1 MDKVLGVFL
10 SIILF
15 SSILVGSSYGFLGGD
30 LPQKNSVVSNE
41 LKIKHSSK
49 IVSIDPISEK
59 EQPSVKRYLIFG
71 PGSISDIKSVKSN
84 LINSIDT
91 NEGFFS
97 VGILSEDEA
106 SKLKSSGYHVTEDFL
121 LDFHSTD
128 ETESSK
134 EIPDISRIGNIAKSK
149 DAFEKY
155 GYTGAGINIAVVDTG
170 VDFSNPDIMNSL
182 ARDKN
187 NHPIMLDAD
196 GQGIVLTNATFVA
209 NINEN
214 GIIRNYTEPLP
225 KNATSSV
232 YITRDGVFLNMHQKG
247 KGTIIPIYNSF
258 FPQVGSTPIFNGTI
272 ADDMKIGENNRDF
285 IQSKSGNYRFGVI
298 YQGALS
304 GPLTGLQVVPV
315 LVIDSHTPGLYDTI
329 IPDLSTAWEDYTR
342 FDLKQG
348 EQADYDFDFTDEKP
362 IVLGSGNEHLIYDFD
377 DDGKFDYSA
386 GTIGAQ
392 VMDVYGVIKKEK
404 AAIDNTLRAIN
415 GTLLPALDP
424 KGTFFGVMTDGVGHG
439 TSSAASIVSSG
450 VEEYDIYNNTSKYKI
465 QGVAPGAKIIPVKA
479 LWFGDTVYSWL
490 WAAGFDNK
498 DNQWTFEGKP
508 RADIISNSWGV
519 SNFPSLKSGPGLD
532 ILSLILSVL
541 VVPHTLDDNYP
552 GVTFVT
558 SAGNSGH
565 GYGTLGLPNA
575 SPYGITVGAT
585 TNNVFVGYG
594 SFKDQPRFGN
604 TTEHRNNVVDFSSR
618 GPGIIGD
625 PKPDL
630 MSIGAYSFTPSSVSK
645 DEKDPSQNAFTLF
658 GGTSMAAPIVS
669 GSAAVLMESLKEN
682 YQNYD
687 PLRIKNILM
696 STATD
701 LYNDPLTQG
710 SGIVNVYDAVQ
721 FVNGDDDV
729 FIVHND
735 ASYSNI
741 KEILDVPLESINS
754 TLFGI
759 EKLDLIGKKLPQTS
773 WFAGRLLPGERS
785 SAVFTI
791 ENPSDN
797 PLDITITPQSLQL
810 IKKTQ
815 FNETT
820 SVRLQDSI
828 VNKSGT
834 YIPNYYRLID
844 AKEHTTLASY
854 FDTSNPI
861 PDDASLM
868 VLNVNF
874 PFEDFMNKTD
884 LIYGNDLKIS
894 SLYLYDW
901 NDKNNN
907 TKIDTDEISMVNR
920 GGSWGTVQEV
930 RVTEPSKKFSDT
942 PVIGVYPVPTR
953 YSFWLGD
960 TQKNS
965 TSMDFTITSNFY
977 KKDNWELIWLD
988 NSRIQVPPKNSTEIT
1003 ATLVV
1008 PTDFQSGVYQGFL
1021 TFEGKKHTSNV
1032 PISFAV
1038 KQLVDKKDRTVL
1050 ITSSEAEDILY
1061 RNGFVKGA
1069 FDMVNRYMAGDWR
1082 QYYFEIADESINA
1095 GSIDISWTNDDTN
1108 FSAFVID
1115 PKGRVIQTNVPSGV
1129 FGHFNNWPTNDWLGT
1144 SPFSQ
1149 GGGFFPEKNK
1159 DDISTVLF
1167 APINQTGTYTLLLH
1181 STLFDGSAPTEPIS
1195 VSAKFTTI
1203 LHDDK
1208 EPVISL
1214 SIPEV
1219 VNKHIAIMPQIIDDN
1234 LDEVK
1239 YFLDDQEFNFTS
1251 NFIESNSIKDGKH
1264 ELKIYATDIVGFN
1277 VTKSFIINV
1286 DNTNPT
1292 LLVNSPLDGV
1302 TVSDTLLIDFEAK
1315 DANFA
1320 ESGALTIILPNGE
1333 IRDQTQLKFD
1343 TSQLEEGD
1351 YKIQILAEDK
1361 AGNLS
1366 VKKISFNVD
1375 HSIVPNPIIQ
1385 EQEPISDQNHLLII
1399 GVAIGLAIGIIS
1411 VLIAT
1416 KKIKISISN

>member
-1 MDKVLGVFL
+1 M
-10 SIILF
+10 
-15 SSILVGSSYGFLGGD
+15 
-30 LPQKNSVVSNE
+30 
-41 LKIKHSSK
+41 
-49 IVSIDPISEK
+49 
-59 EQPSVKRYLIFG
+59 
-71 PGSISDIKSVKSN
+71 
-84 LINSIDT
+84 
-91 NEGFFS
+91 
-97 VGILSEDEA
+97 
-106 SKLKSSGYHVTEDFL
+106 
-121 LDFHSTD
+121 
-128 ETESSK
+128 
-134 EIPDISRIGNIAKSK
+134 
-149 DAFEKY
+149 
-155 GYTGAGINIAVVDTG
+155 
-170 VDFSNPDIMNSL
+170 
-182 ARDKN
+182 
-187 NHPIMLDAD
+187 
-196 GQGIVLTNATFVA
+196 
-209 NINEN
+209 
-214 GIIRNYTEPLP
+214 
-225 KNATSSV
+225 
-232 YITRDGVFLNMHQKG
+232 
-247 KGTIIPIYNSF
+247 
-258 FPQVGSTPIFNGTI
+258 
-272 ADDMKIGENNRDF
+272 
-285 IQSKSGNYRFGVI
+285 
-298 YQGALS
+298 
-304 GPLTGLQVVPV
+304 
-315 LVIDSHTPGLYDTI
+315 YDTI

-342 FDLKQG
+342 FDLEKG
-348 EQADYDFDFTDEKP
+348 EEVDYDFDFTDEKP

-377 DDGKFDYSA
+377 DDGKSDYSA

-392 VMDVYGVIKKEK
+392 VMDVYGVIKGDK
-404 AAIDNTLRAIN
+404 ADIDKKLRAIN
-415 GTLLPALDP
+415 GTLLPAMDP
-424 KGTFFGVMTDGVGHG
+424 AGTFFGVMTDSQGHG

-490 WAAGFDNK
+490 WAAGFDNE
-498 DNQWTFEGKP
+498 DNHWSFEGKP

-519 SNFPSLKSGPGLD
+519 SNFPSLQSGPGLD

-552 GVTFVT
+552 GVTIVT

-594 SFKDQPRFGN
+594 PFKDQPRFGN
-604 TTEHRNNVVDFSSR
+604 TTDHRNNVVDFSSR

-630 MSIGAYSFTPSSVSK
+630 MSIGAYSFTPTTVSK

-669 GSAAVLMESLKEN
+669 GSAAILMESMKEN
-682 YQNYD
+682 FQNYD

-701 LYNDPLTQG
+701 LYNDPFTQG

-741 KEILDVPLESINS
+741 KEILDIPLNS
-754 TLFGI
+754 LNSSSFGI
-759 EKLDLIGKKLPQTS
+759 DEFNLVEKKLPHTS

-797 PLDITITPQSLQL
+797 LLDITITPQTLKL

-820 SVRLQDSI
+820 SVQLQDSI

-834 YIPNYYRLID
+834 YIPNYYRLVD
-844 AKEHTTLASY
+844 AKEHTTLSSY
-854 FDTSNPI
+854 FDVSNPI
-861 PDDASLM
+861 PDDTSLM
-868 VLNVNF
+868 ILNVNF
-874 PFEDFMNKTD
+874 PFDDFMNKTD

-907 TKIDTDEISMVNR
+907 TKIDTDEISMVHR

-930 RVTEPSKKFSDT
+930 RVTEPVLKFIDT
-942 PVIGVYPVPTR
+942 PVVGIYPVPTR
-953 YSFWLGD
+953 HSYWLGD

-965 TSMDFTITSNFY
+965 TSMDFTLTSNFY
-977 KKDNWELIWLD
+977 KKDNWDLIWLD
-988 NSRIQVPPKNSTEIT
+988 NNRIQIPPKNSSEII

-1008 PTDFQSGVYQGFL
+1008 PTNYQSGVYQGFL
-1021 TFEGKKHTSNV
+1021 TFEGDKHTSNV

-1050 ITSSEAEDILY
+1050 ITSSQEEDIMY

-1095 GSIDISWTNDDTN
+1095 GSIDISWINDDTN
-1108 FSAFVID
+1108 ISAFVFD
-1115 PKGRVIQTNVPSGV
+1115 PQGRIVQTNVPSGV

-1149 GGGFFPEKNK
+1149 GGGFFPVKNK
-1159 DDISTVLF
+1159 DQTSTVMY
-1167 APINQTGTYTLLLH
+1167 APINQTGTYTLLVH
-1181 STLFDGSAPTEPIS
+1181 STLFEGDLPTEPIS
-1195 VSAKFTTI
+1195 IAAKFTTI

-1208 EPVISL
+1208 EPQIRL
-1214 SIPEV
+1214 TIPEV

-1239 YFLDDQEFNFTS
+1239 YFLDGKEFNFTS
-1251 NFIESNSIKDGKH
+1251 NFIESNSIKDGTH
-1264 ELKIYATDIVGFN
+1264 ELQIFATDIVGFN
-1277 VTKSFIINV
+1277 VTKSFTLNV
-1286 DNTNPT
+1286 DNTNPN
-1292 LLVNSPLDGV
+1292 LIINSPLDGV
-1302 TVSDTLLIDFEAK
+1302 TVSETLFIDFEVIDSNLA
-1315 DANFA
+1315 D
-1320 ESGALTIILPNGE
+1320 SGALTIILPNGE
-1333 IRDQTQLKFD
+1333 IRDQTQLNFD
-1343 TSQLEEGD
+1343 TSQLDEGD

-1361 AGNLS
+1361 AGNMA

-1375 HSIVPNPIIQ
+1375 HSPTTQPIIQ
-1385 EQEPISDQNHLLII
+1385 EEDSTFDQNYLLII
-1399 GVAIGLAIGIIS
+1399 GIVIGLAIGILS

>member
-1 MDKVLGVFL
+1 MLAVFL
-10 SIILF
+10 SVILL
-15 SSILVGSSYGFLGGD
+15 SSVLGGSSYGFLGGD
-30 LPQKNSVVSNE
+30 LPQQNSEITNK
-41 LKIKHSSK
+41 LKIEHSSQIVK
-49 IVSIDPISEK
+49 IEPISDK
-59 EQPSVKRYLIFG
+59 EQSSVKRYLIFG
-71 PGSISDIKSVKSN
+71 SGSISDVRSVKNN
-84 LINSIDT
+84 LINSINT
-91 NEGFFS
+91 NQGFFS
-97 VGILSEDEA
+97 VGILSENEVTT
-106 SKLKSSGYHVTEDFL
+106 LKASGYHIAEDFL
-121 LDFHSTD
+121 LDFHSIDSTD
-128 ETESSK
+128 
-134 EIPDISRIGNIAKSK
+134 EIPDEIPDVSQIRDIAKSK
-149 DAFEKY
+149 EAFNKY
-155 GYTGAGINIAVVDTG
+155 GYTGAGVNIAIVDTG
-170 VDFSNPDIMNSL
+170 VDFSNPDIMDSL
-182 ARDKN
+182 ARDEN

-196 GQGIVLTNATFVA
+196 GQGIILTNATFVA
-209 NINEN
+209 NINEQ
-214 GIIRNYTEPLP
+214 GIIRNYTKTLP
-225 KNATSSV
+225 DNATSSV
-232 YITRDGVFLNMHQKG
+232 YVTRDGVFLNMNQKG
-247 KGTIIPIYNSF
+247 NGTIIPIYNSF
-258 FPQVGSTPIFNGTI
+258 FPQVGLAPIFNGTI
-272 ADDMKIGENNRDF
+272 ADDMKIGDNNRDF
-285 IQSKSGNYRFGVI
+285 IESKSGNYRFGVI
-298 YQGALS
+298 YQGALQGS
-304 GPLTGLQVVPV
+304 LAGLQVVPV
-315 LVIDSHTPGLYDTI
+315 IVIDSHTPGLYDTI

-342 FDLKQG
+342 FDLKKG
-348 EQADYDFDFTDEKP
+348 EKADYDFDFTDEKP
-362 IVLGSGNEHLIYDFD
+362 IVLGSGNEHLIYDFN
-377 DDGKFDYSA
+377 DDGKSDYSA

-392 VMDVYGVIKKEK
+392 VVDVYGVIKGKE
-404 AAIDNTLRAIN
+404 AALDKTLRAIN
-415 GTLLPALDP
+415 GTILPAMDP
-424 KGTFFGVMTDGVGHG
+424 DGTFFGVMTDSQGHG

-498 DNQWTFEGKP
+498 NNQWSFEGKP

-519 SNFPSLKSGPGLD
+519 SNFPSLQSGPGLD

-541 VVPHTLDDNYP
+541 VVPQAIDDNYP
-552 GVTFVT
+552 GVTIVT

-594 SFKDQPRFGN
+594 PFKDQPRFGN

-630 MSIGAYSFTPSSVSK
+630 MSIGAYSFTPSTISK
-645 DEKDPSQNAFTLF
+645 DEKDPEQNAFSLF

-669 GSAAVLMESLKEN
+669 GSAAVLMESMKEN
-682 YQNYD
+682 FQNYD
-687 PLRIKNILM
+687 ALRIKNILM

-701 LYNDPLTQG
+701 LYNDPFTQG

-741 KEILDVPLESINS
+741 KKILDVSLDSINS
-754 TLFGI
+754 SSFGF
-759 EKLDLIGKKLPQTS
+759 EEFDLVGKKLPHTS

-797 PLDITITPQSLQL
+797 TLDITINPQTLKL

-820 SVRLQDSI
+820 SVHLQDSV

-834 YIPNYYRLID
+834 YIPNYYRLVD
-844 AKEHTTLASY
+844 AKEHTTLSSY
-854 FDTSNPI
+854 FDVSNPI

-868 VLNVNF
+868 ILNVNF
-874 PFEDFMNKTD
+874 PFDDFMNKTD

-907 TKIDTDEISMVNR
+907 TKIDTDETSMVHR
-920 GGSWGTVQEV
+920 GGTWGTVQEV
-930 RVTEPSKKFSDT
+930 RVSEPNLKFDDT
-942 PVIGVYPVPTR
+942 PVVGIYPVPTR
-953 YSFWLGD
+953 HSYWLGD

-965 TSMDFTITSNFY
+965 TSMDFTLTSNFY
-977 KKDNWELIWLD
+977 KKDNWDLVWLD
-988 NSRIQVPPKNSTEIT
+988 NTRIQIPPKNSSEIT

-1008 PTDFQSGVYQGFL
+1008 PTNFQSGMYQGFL
-1021 TFEGKKHTSNV
+1021 TFEGSKHTANV

-1038 KQLVDKKDRTVL
+1038 KQLVDKKDRTVF
-1050 ITSSEAEDILY
+1050 ITSSEDEDIIY
-1061 RNGFVKGA
+1061 RNGFMKGA

-1082 QYYFEIADESINA
+1082 QYYFEIADESINS

-1108 FSAFVID
+1108 VSAFVLD
-1115 PKGRVIQTNVPSGV
+1115 PQGRIVQTNVPSGV

-1149 GGGFFPEKNK
+1149 GGGFFPVKNK
-1159 DDISTVLF
+1159 DQTSTVMF

-1181 STLFDGSAPTEPIS
+1181 STLFEGNLPTEPIS
-1195 VSAKFTTI
+1195 VAAKFTTI

-1208 EPVISL
+1208 EPQIRL
-1214 SIPEV
+1214 TIPEV
-1219 VNKHIAIMPQIIDDN
+1219 VNKHLAIMPQIIDDN
-1234 LDEVK
+1234 LDEVR
-1239 YFLDDQEFNFTS
+1239 YLLDGKEFNFTS
-1251 NFIESNSIKDGKH
+1251 NFIESKSIKDGKH
-1264 ELKIYATDIVGFN
+1264 ELQIFATDIVGFN
-1277 VTKSFIINV
+1277 VTKSFTLNV

-1292 LLVNSPLDGV
+1292 LIVNSPLDGV
-1302 TVSDTLLIDFEAK
+1302 TVSETLFIDFEAK
-1315 DANFA
+1315 DANLA
-1320 ESGALTIILPNGE
+1320 DSEALTIILPNGE

-1361 AGNLS
+1361 AGNLA

-1375 HSIVPNPIIQ
+1375 HGITIQPTIQ
-1385 EQEPISDQNHLLII
+1385 EDESTFDQNYLLII
-1399 GVAIGLAIGIIS
+1399 GIVIGLAIGILS

-1416 KKIKISISN
+1416 KKIKISVSN

>member
-1 MDKVLGVFL
+1 MKRMLGIFL
-10 SIILF
+10 AIILF
-15 SSILVGSSYGFLGGD
+15 SSVLVGNSYGFLGGD
-30 LPQKNSVVSNE
+30 LPQKNSIVENK
-41 LKIKHSSK
+41 LKIDHSSN
-49 IVSIDPISEK
+49 IVSIEPITENES
-59 EQPSVKRYLIFG
+59 PPVKRYLIFG
-71 PGSISDIKSVKSN
+71 TGSILNVKAVKSN

-97 VGILSEDEA
+97 VGVLTENEA
-106 SKLKSSGYHVTEDFL
+106 TKLRASGIHVTEDFL
-121 LDFHSTD
+121 LDFHLVD
-128 ETESSK
+128 ETKPSK
-134 EIPDISRIGNIAKSK
+134 EIPDISRIQDIAKSK
-149 DAFEKY
+149 EAFEKY

-182 ARDKN
+182 ARDEN

-225 KNATSSV
+225 KKATSSV
-232 YITRDGVFLNMHQKG
+232 YITRDGVFLNMNQNG
-247 KGTIIPIYNSF
+247 KGTAIPIYNSF
-258 FPQVGSTPIFNGTI
+258 YPQVGLSPTFNGTI
-272 ADDMKIGENNRDF
+272 ADDMKIGKNNRDF
-285 IQSKSGNYRFGVI
+285 IFSQSGNYRFGVI

-304 GPLTGLQVVPV
+304 GSLAGLQVVPV

-342 FDLKQG
+342 FDLKRG

-377 DDGKFDYSA
+377 KDGRYDYSA

-392 VMDVYGVIKKEK
+392 VMDVYGVIKGKK
-404 AAIDNTLRAIN
+404 AQIDKTLRAIN

-424 KGTFFGVMTDGVGHG
+424 DGTFFGVMTDSQGHG

-498 DNQWTFEGKP
+498 DNQWKFEGKP

-519 SNFPSLKSGPGLD
+519 STFPSLKSGPGLD

-541 VVPHTLDDNYP
+541 VIPHTLDDNYP
-552 GVTFVT
+552 GVTIVT

-565 GYGTLGLPNA
+565 GYGTMGLPNA

-594 SFKDQPRFGN
+594 PFKDQPRFGN
-604 TTEHRNNVVDFSSR
+604 TTDHRNNVVDFSSR
-618 GPGIIGD
+618 GPGVIGD

-630 MSIGAYSFTPSSVSK
+630 MSIGAYSFTPSTVSK
-645 DEKDPSQNAFTLF
+645 DEKDPSQNAFSLF

-669 GSAAVLMESLKEN
+669 GSAAVLMEGMKDN

-710 SGIVNVYDAVQ
+710 SGIVNVYDAVK

-735 ASYSNI
+735 ASYANI

-759 EKLDLIGKKLPQTS
+759 EELDLVGKKLPHTS

-785 SAVFTI
+785 TATFTI
-791 ENPSDN
+791 ENPSSN
-797 PLDITITPQSLQL
+797 PLDITISPQTLKL
-810 IKKTQ
+810 IKKTE

-820 SVRLQDSI
+820 SVRIQDSV

-834 YIPNYYRLID
+834 YIPNYYRLVD

-861 PDDASLM
+861 PTDASLM
-868 VLNVNF
+868 IINVNF
-874 PFEDFMNKTD
+874 PFEHFMNKTD
-884 LIYGNDLKIS
+884 LIYANDLKIS

-901 NDKNNN
+901 SDNNN
-907 TKIDTDEISMVNR
+907 DTKINTDEISMVNR

-930 RVTEPSKKFSDT
+930 RVSEPNQKFSDT

-953 YSFWLGD
+953 HSYWIGD

-965 TSMDFTITSNFY
+965 TSMDFTLTSNYY
-977 KKDNWELIWLD
+977 KKDNWDLIWLD
-988 NSRIQVPPKNSTEIT
+988 SSSVHIPPKNSTEIT
-1003 ATLVV
+1003 ATIVV
-1008 PTDFQSGVYQGFL
+1008 PTNFQSGVYQGFL
-1021 TFEGKKHTSNV
+1021 TFQGDKHTANV
-1032 PISFAV
+1032 PVSFAV
-1038 KQLVDKKDRTVL
+1038 KQLVDKKDRNVF
-1050 ITSSEAEDILY
+1050 ITSSDYDDILY
-1061 RNGFVKGA
+1061 SNGFVKGA

-1095 GSIDISWTNDDTN
+1095 GSIDISWKHDDTN
-1108 FSAFVID
+1108 LSAFVID
-1115 PKGRVIQTNVPSGV
+1115 PKGRIVQTNVPSGV

-1144 SPFSQ
+1144 TPFSQ

-1159 DDISTVLF
+1159 DETSTVMF
-1167 APINQTGTYTLLLH
+1167 TPINQTGTYTLLLH
-1181 STLFDGSAPTEPIS
+1181 STLFDGSSPTEPIS

-1208 EPVISL
+1208 EPQISL
-1214 SIPEV
+1214 NIPEV
-1219 VNKHIAIMPQIIDDN
+1219 INKHIAIMPQVTDDN
-1234 LDEVK
+1234 LDKVR
-1239 YFLDDQEFNFTS
+1239 YFLDGEEFNFTS
-1251 NFIESNSIKDGKH
+1251 NFIEANSIKDGKH
-1264 ELKIYATDIVGFN
+1264 ELKIFATDLVGFN
-1277 VTKSFIINV
+1277 VTKSFTLNI

-1292 LLVNSPLDGV
+1292 LIVNSPIDGV
-1302 TVSDTLLIDFEAK
+1302 TVSETLFIDFEAK
-1315 DANFA
+1315 DANLPDT
-1320 ESGALTIILPNGE
+1320 GALTIILPNGE

-1343 TSQLEEGD
+1343 TSQLDEGD

-1361 AGNLS
+1361 AGNLA

-1375 HSIVPNPIIQ
+1375 HSVTSQPIMQ
-1385 EQEPISDQNHLLII
+1385 EKQISGAQNSLLII
-1399 GVAIGLAIGIIS
+1399 GIAIGLAIGIFS
-1411 VLIAT
+1411 VLIFT
-1416 KKIKISISN
+1416 KKIKISVSN

>member
-1 MDKVLGVFL
+1 MQKMLAVFL
-10 SIILF
+10 SIILL
-15 SSILVGSSYGFLGGD
+15 SSVLGGNSYGFLGGD
-30 LPQKNSVVSNE
+30 LPQQNSAISNE
-41 LKIKHSSK
+41 LKIKHSSQIVK
-49 IVSIDPISEK
+49 IEPASDK
-59 EQPSVKRYLIFG
+59 EQPTVKRYLIFG
-71 PGSISDIKSVKSN
+71 SGPISGVKSIKNN
-84 LINSIDT
+84 LINSINT
-91 NEGFFS
+91 NQGFFS
-97 VGILSEDEA
+97 VGILSENEA
-106 SKLKSSGYHVTEDFL
+106 TKLKASGYNVAEDFL

-128 ETESSK
+128 SPESTD
-134 EIPDISRIGNIAKSK
+134 EIPDVSKIRDIAKSK
-149 DAFEKY
+149 EAFNKY
-155 GYTGAGINIAVVDTG
+155 GYTGAGVNIAIVDTG
-170 VDFSNPDIMNSL
+170 VDFSNPDIMDSL

-214 GIIRNYTEPLP
+214 GIIRNYTKPLP
-225 KNATSSV
+225 DNAASSV
-232 YITRDGVFLNMHQKG
+232 YVTRDGVFLNMHQKG
-247 KGTIIPIYNSF
+247 DGTIIPIYNSF
-258 FPQVGSTPIFNGTI
+258 FPQVGLTPIFNGTI
-272 ADDMKIGENNRDF
+272 ADDMKIGNNNRDF
-285 IQSKSGNYRFGVI
+285 IKSKSGNYQFGVI
-298 YQGALS
+298 YQGALQGS
-304 GPLTGLQVVPV
+304 QAGLQVVPV

-342 FDLKQG
+342 FDLEKGQKV
-348 EQADYDFDFTDEKP
+348 EYDFDFTDEKP

-377 DDGKFDYSA
+377 DDGKYDYSA

-392 VMDVYGVIKKEK
+392 VMDVYGVISQNTTT
-404 AAIDNTLRAIN
+404 IDKTLRAIN
-415 GTLLPALDP
+415 GTLLPAMDP
-424 KGTFFGVMTDGVGHG
+424 KGNFFGVMTDSQGHG

-490 WAAGFDNK
+490 WAAGFDSK
-498 DNQWTFEGKP
+498 DSQWTFEGKP

-519 SNFPSLKSGPGLD
+519 SNFPSLQSGPGLD

-541 VVPHTLDDNYP
+541 VVPQTLDDDYP
-552 GVTFVT
+552 GVTIVT

-594 SFKDQPRFGN
+594 PFKDQPRFGN

-625 PKPDL
+625 PKPDI
-630 MSIGAYSFTPSSVSK
+630 MSIGAYSFTPSTVSK
-645 DEKDPSQNAFTLF
+645 VEKDPAQNAFSLF

-669 GSAAVLMESLKEN
+669 GSAAILMESMKEN
-682 YQNYD
+682 FQNYD

-741 KEILDVPLESINS
+741 KEILDVPLDSINS
-754 TLFGI
+754 SSFGI
-759 EKLDLIGKKLPQTS
+759 DEFDLVGKKLPHTS
-773 WFAGRLLPGERS
+773 WFAGRLVPGERS

-791 ENPSDN
+791 ENPTDN
-797 PLDITITPQSLQL
+797 TLDITINPQTLQL

-820 SVRLQDSI
+820 SVQLQDSV

-844 AKEHTTLASY
+844 AKEHTTLSSY
-854 FDTSNPI
+854 FDVSNPI
-861 PDDASLM
+861 PEDASLM
-868 VLNVNF
+868 ILNVNF
-874 PFEDFMNKTD
+874 PFDDFMNKTD
-884 LIYGNDLKIS
+884 LTYGNDLKIS

-920 GGSWGTVQEV
+920 GGTWGTVQEV
-930 RVTEPSKKFSDT
+930 RVTEPSLKFNDT
-942 PVIGVYPVPTR
+942 PVVGIYPVPTR
-953 YSFWLGD
+953 HSYWLGD

-965 TSMDFTITSNFY
+965 TSMDFTLTSNFY
-977 KKDNWELIWLD
+977 KKDNWDLIWLD
-988 NSRIQVPPKNSTEIT
+988 NTRIQIPPKNSSEIT

-1008 PTDFQSGVYQGFL
+1008 PTNFQSGVYQGFL
-1021 TFEGKKHTSNV
+1021 TFEGSKHTANV

-1038 KQLVDKKDRTVL
+1038 KQVVDKKDRTVL
-1050 ITSSEAEDILY
+1050 ITSSEEEDIIY

-1095 GSIDISWTNDDTN
+1095 GSIDISWVNDDTN
-1108 FSAFVID
+1108 VSAFVFD
-1115 PKGRVIQTNVPSGV
+1115 PQGRIVQTNVPSGV
-1129 FGHFNNWPTNDWLGT
+1129 FGHFNNWPSNDWLGT

-1149 GGGFFPEKNK
+1149 GGGFFPVKNK
-1159 DDISTVLF
+1159 DETSSVIF

-1181 STLFDGSAPTEPIS
+1181 STLFEGNLPTEPIT
-1195 VSAKFTTI
+1195 VAAKFTTI

-1208 EPVISL
+1208 EPTIKL
-1214 SIPEV
+1214 IIPEV
-1219 VNKHIAIMPQIIDDN
+1219 INKHIAVMPQIIDDN

-1239 YFLDDQEFNFTS
+1239 YFLDDKEFNFTS
-1251 NFIESNSIKDGKH
+1251 NFIESNSVKDGIH

-1277 VTKSFIINV
+1277 VTKSFTLNV

-1292 LLVNSPLDGV
+1292 LLVNSPLDGI
-1302 TVSDTLLIDFEAK
+1302 TVSDSLLIDFDVK
-1315 DANFA
+1315 DANLA
-1320 ESGALTIILPNGE
+1320 DSGALTIILPNGE

-1361 AGNLS
+1361 AGNLA

-1375 HSIVPNPIIQ
+1375 HSLMIQPTIQ
-1385 EQEPISDQNHLLII
+1385 EDESTFDQNYLLII
-1399 GVAIGLAIGIIS
+1399 GVVIGLAIGIFS

-1416 KKIKISISN
+1416 KKIKISVSN